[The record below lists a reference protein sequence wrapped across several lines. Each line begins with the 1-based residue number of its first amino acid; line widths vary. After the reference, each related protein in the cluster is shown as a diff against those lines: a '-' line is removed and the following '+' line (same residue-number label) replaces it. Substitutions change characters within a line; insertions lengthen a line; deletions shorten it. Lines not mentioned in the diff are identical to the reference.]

1 MVTYIGKDKFD
12 MAAHAARMAGDRIL
26 AAIRAHDELLLSNC
40 RIDCGRVV
48 DGCGARPDR
57 ACQVPGGLHF

>member
-26 AAIRAHDELLLSNC
+26 AAIRARGEA
-40 RIDCGRVV
+40 RIVV
-48 DGCGARPDR
+48 ATGAR
-57 ACQVPGGLHF
+57 